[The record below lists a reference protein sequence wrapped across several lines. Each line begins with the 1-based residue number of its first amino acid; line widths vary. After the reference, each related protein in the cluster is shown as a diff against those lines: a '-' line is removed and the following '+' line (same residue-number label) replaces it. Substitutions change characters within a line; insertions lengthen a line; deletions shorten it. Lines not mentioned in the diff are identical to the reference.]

1 MLQLHSVDCGGIVFR
16 GIVNQSTSRIDH
28 NHSGAAPIYIPL
40 TRSMK
45 FFLHPDLLAFRK
57 EQLDPY
63 FARVATEKPKASR
76 SESSEAY
83 WVCLGYKGRPA
94 QPDE

>member
-1 MLQLHSVDCGGIVFR
+1 
-16 GIVNQSTSRIDH
+16 
-28 NHSGAAPIYIPL
+28 
-40 TRSMK
+40 MK